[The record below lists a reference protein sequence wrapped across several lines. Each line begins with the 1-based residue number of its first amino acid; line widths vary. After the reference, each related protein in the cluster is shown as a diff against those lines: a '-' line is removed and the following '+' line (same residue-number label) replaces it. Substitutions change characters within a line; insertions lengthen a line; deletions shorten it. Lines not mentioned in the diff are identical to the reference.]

1 MSSWLSYITVS
12 IKNRKAKPERRTSVK
27 IIHTP
32 THETVARVLTNR
44 SMTLDE
50 AIKAAG
56 GEIHPEYEDANVKIG
71 KHWYFYEDLEME
83 Y

>member
-1 MSSWLSYITVS
+1 M
-12 IKNRKAKPERRTSVK
+12 K
-27 IIHTP
+27 IINTA
-32 THETVARVLTNR
+32 TNETVARILTNR

-50 AIKAAG
+50 AIGAAG

-71 KHWYFYEDLEME
+71 KYWYFYEDLEIE

>member
-1 MSSWLSYITVS
+1 M
-12 IKNRKAKPERRTSVK
+12 K
-27 IIHTP
+27 IINTA
-32 THETVARVLTNR
+32 TNETVARILTNR

-50 AIKAAG
+50 AIEAAG

-71 KHWYFYEDLEME
+71 KYWYFYEDLEIE